1 MTYQFHISN
10 DLEQSF
16 QSNATAEIAAYLR
29 RPIVVVKFI
38 PTGWAKK
45 TRLFLRS
52 HNFAMTDDGKACN
65 MSKVSEFCLE

>member
-29 RPIVVVKFI
+29 RPMI
-38 PTGWAKK
+38 
-45 TRLFLRS
+45 LSL
-52 HNFAMTDDGKACN
+52 
-65 MSKVSEFCLE
+65 